1 MHFHHGE
8 LSPEPE
14 GPGDLEGI
22 VEWEEIWIME
32 SEPVLDPIPE
42 YVPHDHYLEKE
53 IERQKEEELGK
64 GLPDGIP

>member
-22 VEWEEIWIME
+22 VEWEELWIME
-32 SEPVLDPIPE
+32 REPVIDPIPE
-42 YVPHDHYLEKE
+42 YVPPDDYLEKE
-53 IERQKEEELGK
+53 LERQEAEKLAK
-64 GLPDGIP
+64 MLDDRIP